1 MKNLLILYNVVFFF
15 VGNILLSNIHH
26 LSHHDH
32 NHDLVENQECYE
44 CINFDNSKDCIT
56 YNNEINFLNTF
67 EISKVEYSNTVVFFT
82 YKEYKS
88 RAPPIS

>member
-56 YNNEINFLNTF
+56 YNNEINFWET
-67 EISKVEYSNTVVFFT
+67 KVEKIMATSFSLNITQTKATTIGNKY
-82 YKEYKS
+82 
-88 RAPPIS
+88 